1 MEDQDH
7 KRKGEKDISM
17 NENNEKGTE
26 NMHDENYTPPTV
38 EEIKQLSEHGKIKS
52 LKPFYIEF
60 DFRDAEPVT
69 IESQERYAQ
78 LATRLFA
85 VIDKVT
91 DKYPELLN
99 ITPGADI
106 ESQETFI
113 EFFTRL
119 LSFTEKENPR
129 PNNALVY
136 FPDKTALFVPTL
148 RDCLYA
154 LSGKKNKTA
163 YIAKADKQLQYIFDE
178 NGNFT
183 IGVEDEQT
191 TFEKVSKQKPLSAK
205 ETDTDLLMTLASAVE
220 ASYLSSYGY
229 IITVYLPNFAKAI
242 GVQFATEGKEK
253 EQKQYDLKTKLADLE
268 NIIGVLVKEKK
279 VKAAFKILEL
289 DQANKTLTFASP
301 YLYSLMEIFEKERIT
316 ASQKKNNKPI
326 YDIKGLSRLV
336 DSKINTARNKVTT
349 QLVYYIVARIHEHGN
364 KTDAAKKP
372 GKVFDDPKLR
382 SVTISYKDII
392 KNVPLLE
399 EAWKENKKTRARTLD
414 RAVFGVNYNRNLK
427 NPGTPIIEDYL
438 RKYTRIFEYWKDAE
452 IKIDTVSMKNLEA
465 GITFTHH
472 GYNGDFE
479 NDLQLPFVV
488 NSDTKNDGED
498 S

>member
-1 MEDQDH
+1 M
-7 KRKGEKDISM
+7 
-17 NENNEKGTE
+17 ENNLTMEQ
-26 NMHDENYTPPTV
+26 V
-38 EEIKQLSEHGKIKS
+38 KQLSRLGSIISLRPFEIGWLDDVTASHPEIIQNFCSLMSQYLTEH
-52 LKPFYIEF
+52 
-60 DFRDAEPVT
+60 
-69 IESQERYAQ
+69 
-78 LATRLFA
+78 
-85 VIDKVT
+85 
-91 DKYPELLN
+91 PELADAPDGVD
-99 ITPGADI
+99 ITTPDF
-106 ESQETFI
+106 FI
-113 EFFTRL
+113 EFFTRI
-119 LSFTEKENPR
+119 FGIEDEAEPEAVKPT
-129 PNNALVY
+129 ALVRY
-136 FPDKTALFVPTL
+136 HDNTAQWVPTL
-148 RDCLYA
+148 KNYLGA
-154 LSGKKNKTA
+154 LCGKKNNTA
-163 YIAKADKQLQYIFDE
+163 YIAKADKQLQIKIDE
-178 NGNFT
+178 NGNCT
-183 IGVEDEQT
+183 IDVEEDEQA
-191 TFEKVSKQKPLSAK
+191 TFEKISRQKPLSAK

-220 ASYLSSYGY
+220 ASYLKSCGY
-229 IITVYLPNFAKAI
+229 IITVYLPEFARAI
-242 GVQFATEGKEK
+242 DVQFATEGKEK
-253 EQKQYDLKTKLADLE
+253 EQKQYNLKAKLSDLE

-336 DSKINTARNKVTT
+336 DSKINTARNKVTS

-364 KTDAAKKP
+364 RTDAAKKP
-372 GKVFDDPKLR
+372 GKEFEDPKLR

-438 RKYTRIFEYWKDAE
+438 RKYTRIFNYWKDAK
-452 IKIDTVSMKNLEA
+452 ITIDTISLKNLEA

-479 NDLQLPFVV
+479 NDLQLPYVV
-488 NSDTKNDGED
+488 NNDTKIDGED